1 MHACGPGSGLK
12 QGRARCP
19 RDKPTTVFAERFSCA
34 CSIALQWERSGIS
47 ELQPGGVGH
56 FFSRS
61 GAADAG
67 TTMPCD
73 RQAEGQA
80 DAASHGQEKSIV
92 EKLPRETSK
101 KNIHI

>member
-1 MHACGPGSGLK
+1 
-12 QGRARCP
+12 
-19 RDKPTTVFAERFSCA
+19 
-34 CSIALQWERSGIS
+34 LQWVRSGIS

-80 DAASHGQEKSIV
+80 DATSYGQEKSIV

>member
-1 MHACGPGSGLK
+1 VLAAP
-12 QGRARCP
+12 QTN
-19 RDKPTTVFAERFSCA
+19 PTTVFAERFSCA
-34 CSIALQWERSGIS
+34 CSIALQWVRSGIS
-47 ELQPGGVGH
+47 ELLPGGVGH
-56 FFSRS
+56 FFSRP

-80 DAASHGQEKSIV
+80 DAASYGQGKSIV
-92 EKLPRETSK
+92 EKLPGETSK

>member
-1 MHACGPGSGLK
+1 
-12 QGRARCP
+12 
-19 RDKPTTVFAERFSCA
+19 
-34 CSIALQWERSGIS
+34 
-47 ELQPGGVGH
+47 
-56 FFSRS
+56 
-61 GAADAG
+61 
-67 TTMPCD
+67 MPCD

>member
-1 MHACGPGSGLK
+1 MIEGYDAAAAASEFGSREIVTRSVVVGCF
-12 QGRARCP
+12 GSSSG
-19 RDKPTTVFAERFSCA
+19 T
-34 CSIALQWERSGIS
+34 IAGFQNREAV
-47 ELQPGGVGH
+47 QPGGVGH

-73 RQAEGQA
+73 RQAEGQV
-80 DAASHGQEKSIV
+80 DAASYGQEKSIV